1 VPESHHPISHHQ
13 KRTDHLE
20 KLAKINAYH
29 VKMFAYFL
37 EKLRSTPDGDGTLL
51 DHALLV
57 YGAGMSDSD
66 THFHHNLPVLL
77 AGGGTGQIKGGRHL
91 RFTNEPPLAN
101 LHVTLLDKLG
111 LPADRLGD
119 SDGRVKELSEV

>member
-1 VPESHHPISHHQ
+1 V
-13 KRTDHLE
+13 
-20 KLAKINAYH
+20 
-29 VKMFAYFL
+29 
-37 EKLRSTPDGDGTLL
+37 
-51 DHALLV
+51 
-57 YGAGMSDSD
+57 
-66 THFHHNLPVLL
+66 
-77 AGGGTGQIKGGRHL
+77 